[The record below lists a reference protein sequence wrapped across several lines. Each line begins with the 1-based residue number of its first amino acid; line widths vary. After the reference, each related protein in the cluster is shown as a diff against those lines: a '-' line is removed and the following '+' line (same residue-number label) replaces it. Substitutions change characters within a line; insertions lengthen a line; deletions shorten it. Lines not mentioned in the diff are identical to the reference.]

1 MPYLKKRSPLGIPT
15 GGAVRYAAVPRLTN
29 NMMVS
34 RQGMMGLGGPSD
46 CGAGQIWD
54 PNFVYGTLPPGQ
66 CVTQAQS
73 TANQQANPSQYSGSS
88 VADDV
93 LKGLVSVFSTPAPTA
108 VPVVAT
114 GMSTTTMV
122 MIAGVGVLAFAL
134 IMKRSSGD

>member
-1 MPYLKKRSPLGIPT
+1 MPYLKKRSPMQIPR
-15 GGAVRYAAVPRLTN
+15 GGAKHYAPASWLSS
-29 NMMVS
+29 NMMTT
-34 RQGMMGLGGPSD
+34 RHGMMGLGGPAD

-134 IMKRSSGD
+134 IMKRNSSD